1 MTDFKITQIFLK
13 KLKILNMKKNKI
25 FLLILLLIFFQ
36 NQLRSQTDTIIK
48 DEYLNFATLIVDYDT
63 YNFEGG
69 NLSYYQICNSC
80 TNDSLPFDIV
90 FNPPGDFGDIT
101 YRIQTTFDTVFFGTI
116 VWAGTGQMYYPN
128 NFDLNYPFN
137 TSDTLIEKP
146 INIEYFGIN
155 GTKVNDD
162 TSFIQKADSA
172 WDKIDSLEITKLFA
186 EKNYK
191 AGIFLYAPTV
201 GMFDPYAAKWIV
213 FLYYNNNSTSIFTEK
228 NTNLKL
234 LIHPNPT
241 KDFIYIKTEK
251 TNNKMLKII
260 DISGRIVY
268 SKKLNDNIEQID
280 ISDYSKGV
288 YFISVKSDEFIKTE
302 KIIKY

>member
-201 GMFDPYAAKWIV
+201 G
-213 FLYYNNNSTSIFTEK
+213 
-228 NTNLKL
+228 
-234 LIHPNPT
+234 PNPT